1 MSPKFDV
8 SEFTRRLKRT
18 FDGNISYRKL
28 FALLFVVAVFLLY
41 IGPSFLR
48 WLFGSSEPTKGMS
61 SSSLIFPLKPYQTFF
76 PTLVPDHTIRC
87 MDDRLTPFYL
97 QQLEYNV
104 NIRHQP
110 MFAHEYDAIP
120 YVGNGMFGLEIQ
132 ADAHLNIFRGR
143 ALLQPV
149 NYHPIVSVAA
159 GGLGTHREATVVE
172 YLSGVVHRFQCFS
185 EGYFVSYQYYA
196 HRTMPS
202 VLVQEIQITNTKNQ
216 LVDVELVVPRI
227 SDWPTAVT
235 RSVK

>member
-1 MSPKFDV
+1 
-8 SEFTRRLKRT
+8 
-18 FDGNISYRKL
+18 
-28 FALLFVVAVFLLY
+28 
-41 IGPSFLR
+41 
-48 WLFGSSEPTKGMS
+48 
-61 SSSLIFPLKPYQTFF
+61 
-76 PTLVPDHTIRC
+76 

-97 QQLEYNV
+97 QNLEYNV

-110 MFAHEYDAIP
+110 IFPHEHDAIP

-132 ADAHLNIFRGR
+132 ADANLNIFRGR

-149 NYHPIVSVAA
+149 NFHPIVSVAA
-159 GGLGTHREATVVE
+159 GGMGMHREATVVE
-172 YLSGVVHRFQCFS
+172 YLSGIVHRFQCFS